1 VLFTET
7 ELKGV
12 FIVDIEPR
20 QDNRGLFARTFCVRE
35 FEQHGLAPAVA
46 QCNLS
51 VTYKKGTIRGMHYLV
66 PPSQEAKL
74 VRCISGAIHDVV
86 IDMRSD
92 SPTYTA
98 YIDVELTGDNRRALY
113 VPPMFAHGFQTLT
126 DDVEIIYQMS
136 DFYAPEYERGLR
148 FDDPSLN
155 IRWPL
160 PVTEISEK
168 DAQWP
173 YLTPRK

>member
-1 VLFTET
+1 
-7 ELKGV
+7 
-12 FIVDIEPR
+12 
-20 QDNRGLFARTFCVRE
+20 
-35 FEQHGLAPAVA
+35 
-46 QCNLS
+46 
-51 VTYKKGTIRGMHYLV
+51 
-66 PPSQEAKL
+66 
-74 VRCISGAIHDVV
+74 
-86 IDMRSD
+86 
-92 SPTYTA
+92 
-98 YIDVELTGDNRRALY
+98 
-113 VPPMFAHGFQTLT
+113 MFAHGFQTLT